1 MNQKVNYPALAISLL
16 IAAIIFGYMLLETG
30 KLEEAAAAHGA
41 ARADLTT
48 PGQ

>member
-16 IAAIIFGYMLLETG
+16 IAAIFGYMLLETG
-30 KLEEAAAAHGA
+30 KLEEAAAAHGSA
-41 ARADLTT
+41 KAELTT